1 MIGYLKGTV
10 LRKTPPEIIL
20 DVNGVGYKITLSM
33 YSIYK
38 LPAVKGEVGLEIYTQ
53 VKEDAINLYGFT
65 ELEEKKVFEKLIS
78 ASKVGCKLAI
88 NILSGGDYKDI
99 CQTIYEGDANKL
111 KQLPG
116 IGLKTA
122 QRLIVELQGKLELPS
137 GITSPSDGVAIP
149 ASSLVSDLKSAFS
162 NLGYGERE
170 ITKVVAELK
179 QDIVEESPLEDLVKN
194 GLKLLLKK

>member
-20 DVNGVGYKITLSM
+20 DVNGVGYKVTLSM

-38 LPAVKGEVGLEIYTQ
+38 LPPVKGEVALEIYTQ
-53 VKEDAINLYGFT
+53 VKEDGINLYGFT
-65 ELEEKKVFEKLIS
+65 ELDEKKMFEKLIS

-88 NILSGGDYKDI
+88 NILSGGNYKDI
-99 CQTIYEGDANKL
+99 CQTIYEGDADKL
-111 KQLPG
+111 KKLPG

-137 GITSPSDGVAIP
+137 GITPAAGGEALP
-149 ASSLVSDLKSAFS
+149 ASSLVADLKSAFS
-162 NLGYGERE
+162 NLGYADKE
-170 ITKVVAELK
+170 IARVVTTLK
-179 QDIVEESPLEDLVKN
+179 QEIVEEAPLETLLKK
-194 GLKLLLKK
+194 GLQLLLKK